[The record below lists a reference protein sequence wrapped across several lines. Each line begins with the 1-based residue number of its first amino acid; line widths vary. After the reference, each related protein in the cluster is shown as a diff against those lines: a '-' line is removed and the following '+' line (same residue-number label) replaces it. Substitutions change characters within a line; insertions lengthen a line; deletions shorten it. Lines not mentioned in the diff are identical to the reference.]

1 MSPRQPPLP
10 ITRKTPHPK
19 LKLPK
24 MDQEL
29 LGFISTIPGYMQKM
43 MSNIGD
49 NFTGRDLKAAVM
61 RIEGLKR
68 RHDSKDATED
78 YEYDESQ
85 EVEMAGS

>member
-1 MSPRQPPLP
+1 
-10 ITRKTPHPK
+10 
-19 LKLPK
+19 
-24 MDQEL
+24 
-29 LGFISTIPGYMQKM
+29 

-68 RHDSKDATED
+68 RHDSKDATEE